1 MEGRDE
7 ALTRRVEERE
17 RKRKEREADRIRTRF
32 GGQAKNLPL
41 QLIHAALNHIVM
53 WEVKNERVGK
63 CYTYASQRGAAS
75 SEEEGGEKEA
85 KTGGGNH

>member
-32 GGQAKNLPL
+32 GG
-41 QLIHAALNHIVM
+41 
-53 WEVKNERVGK
+53 
-63 CYTYASQRGAAS
+63 
-75 SEEEGGEKEA
+75 EA
-85 KTGGGNH
+85 KIYLCNSFMLTSL